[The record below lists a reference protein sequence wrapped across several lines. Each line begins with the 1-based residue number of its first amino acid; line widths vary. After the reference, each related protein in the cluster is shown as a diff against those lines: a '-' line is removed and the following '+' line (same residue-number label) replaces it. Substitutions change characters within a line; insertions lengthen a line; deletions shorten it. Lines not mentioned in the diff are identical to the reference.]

1 MEDKSLFSSSQP
13 QGGISEDFRQFIKET
28 IEEVLIEGKTFD
40 VQKRWL
46 RRLGA
51 TEGVDCDTL
60 ERNMTDLIEVME
72 EWKQLKAK
80 SGERMAKMIGKECYL
95 TEQEIE
101 GLLQKLAGGNQTA
114 TSVANPTKDASMMS
128 GSQSHAAEDEY
139 ISECIK
145 EVCIN
150 GDSLSK
156 YQRLIEKKHGA
167 EFYQQCEGFVEEV
180 QRSVGKKKFTNT
192 SVANLHYLARQI
204 GVSEAIVDAVV
215 EHYTDKFEEEERL
228 RQAAEKKRQEEA
240 RRAKEE
246 AERRRAREETERK
259 AKEEKEQTTGELNGH
274 EYVDLGLPSGTLWA
288 TCNVGAN
295 KPGDYGSYFAWGET
309 QSKISYSWDTYK
321 YANGTSNMLTKYCNK
336 ADNFTTLQASDD
348 PATANWGS
356 GWRTPAKAQWE
367 ELINNTTHKWT
378 TRNGKQGRLFTAK
391 NGQSLFLP
399 AAGKQWGSG
408 LSGAGKYGSYW
419 SRSLDT
425 DLPCY
430 AIGLELF
437 STFCSMFGDYRGN
450 GFSVRPV
457 REK

>member
-80 SGERMAKMIGKECYL
+80 SGERMAKMISKECYL

-204 GVSEAIVDAVV
+204 GVSEGIVDAVV
-215 EHYTDKFEEEERL
+215 EHYTGRFEEEQQMSS
-228 RQAAEKKRQEEA
+228 RQSLLGILVLDGSGSMEELTA
-240 RRAKEE
+240 QKISKADAVSK
-246 AERRRAREETERK
+246 AVNDLFSKFKERK
-259 AKEEKEQTTGELNGH
+259 CNYSFAIVNYDHRSIVKMKPTPVKDI
-274 EYVDLGLPSGTLWA
+274 VDHGDYNPMDGLGGATNISLGLKDAKKMSEDFLSRNPNGIVVVMLMTDGIDMTQHETVSLA
-288 TCNVGAN
+288 NAMKQMKNVKLTGCFFETMGADAAAM
-295 KPGDYGSYFAWGET
+295 K
-309 QSKISYSWDTYK
+309 K
-321 YANGTSNMLTKYCNK
+321 C
-336 ADNFTTLQASDD
+336 ADF
-348 PATANWGS
+348 
-356 GWRTPAKAQWE
+356 
-367 ELINNTTHKWT
+367 I
-378 TRNGKQGRLFTAK
+378 
-391 NGQSLFLP
+391 QSLCSSPDDFRMVND
-399 AAGKQWGSG
+399 
-408 LSGAGKYGSYW
+408 YW
-419 SRSLDT
+419 PL
-425 DLPCY
+425 
-430 AIGLELF
+430 
-437 STFCSMFGDYRGN
+437 
-450 GFSVRPV
+450 
-457 REK
+457 REFFFNSIDQDQVC